1 MTQEGRSLALRA
13 ARRAYEV
20 RRLADIPLDG
30 ALCVYDLAEGKGV
43 EVRFADLPSME
54 GIYYPARP
62 TIVLSSLRP
71 PGRQSF
77 TCGHELGHHVY
88 GHGEQFDELVEDR
101 GTNRRQDPH
110 EHEADCFAGAL
121 LMPKMAVLKGLSER
135 RLRPANLLP
144 EDVYRIANWLGVGY
158 TALITHMGAVLRII
172 SKSQVAALSK
182 VRLPEIRKS
191 VLGSDCDGHLI
202 VADEAWSGRPVDAK
216 APPVNLRKAAS
227 AYADIVL
234 LPAAARLEGSVLE
247 IVHRD
252 SSRCV
257 ARAVRP
263 GIGRVYVP
271 GGSWAQFTRVSRQD
285 FIGLARFRYLE
296 EVDDV

>member
-1 MTQEGRSLALRA
+1 MTQERRSLALRA
-13 ARRAYEV
+13 ARRAYEL

-30 ALCVYDLAEGKGV
+30 ALCVYDLAQGKGV

-54 GIYYPARP
+54 GIYYPARA

-71 PGRQSF
+71 AGRQSF

-110 EHEADCFAGAL
+110 EYEADCFAGAL

-135 RLRPANLLP
+135 RLRPTSLLP

-172 SKSQVAALSK
+172 SPSQVTALSK
-182 VRLPEIRKS
+182 VRLPAIRKS
-191 VLGSDCDGHLI
+191 VLGTHCSEHLI
-202 VADEAWSGRPVDAK
+202 VADEAWSSRPIDAHV
-216 APPVNLRKAAS
+216 P
-227 AYADIVL
+227 DIIVL
-234 LPAAARLEGSVLE
+234 PANAEVEGSALE
-247 IVHRD
+247 VIHRD

-257 ARAVRP
+257 ARAARP
-263 GIGRVYVP
+263 GIGRVYIP
-271 GGSWAQFTRVSRQD
+271 GGDWAQFTRVSRQG
-285 FIGLARFRYLE
+285 FIGLARFMYLE

>member
-1 MTQEGRSLALRA
+1 MTQERRSLALRA

-30 ALCVYDLAEGKGV
+30 ALCVYDLAEGRGV

-110 EHEADCFAGAL
+110 EYEADCFAGAL

-172 SKSQVAALSK
+172 SQSQVTALSK
-182 VRLPEIRKS
+182 VRLRAIRKS
-191 VLGSDCDGHLI
+191 VLGSDCSEHLI
-202 VADEAWSGRPVDAK
+202 VADEAWSSRPIDAH
-216 APPVNLRKAAS
+216 VL
-227 AYADIVL
+227 DIIVL
-234 LPAAARLEGSVLE
+234 PANAELEGSVIE
-247 IVHRD
+247 VIHRD

-257 ARAVRP
+257 ARAAHP
-263 GIGRVYVP
+263 GIGRVYIP
-271 GGSWAQFTRVSRQD
+271 GGDWAQFTRVSRQD
-285 FIGLARFRYLE
+285 FIGLARFMYLE
-296 EVDDV
+296 EVNDV